1 MTSGAFA
8 HRLRSRNRRLHPI
21 RKILR
26 NHVARLGANSPSNKP
41 LFKKKK
47 KNANYL
53 CLINIHDIRPHRYA
67 PQSNPFLSS
76 LSPLQFVRSS
86 SLDLPASSFFQASA
100 PLLATLLVDTAVR
113 SVDEEG
119 LRKFLNTES
128 CWRCWHP
135 PSSTYD
141 AAKLNFLSSRL
152 LGVRIPVAGKWRC
165 YVPGIFRGFLMRRF
179 FL

>member
-1 MTSGAFA
+1 MSAYLIDIRRFRSSA
-8 HRLRSRNRRLHPI
+8 SSRNRKLHPI
-21 RKILR
+21 RRILR

-41 LFKKKK
+41 LLKKKK

-67 PQSNPFLSS
+67 PQSNPFLSLS
-76 LSPLQFVRSS
+76 LFSSSVQAPSTFPHLRSFNRPTRSS
-86 SLDLPASSFFQASA
+86 PTFS
-100 PLLATLLVDTAVR
+100 TLVDTAVR

-135 PSSTYD
+135 PSSIYD
-141 AAKLNFLSSRL
+141 AAKLNFLSCRL
-152 LGVRIPVAGKWRC
+152 LGV
-165 YVPGIFRGFLMRRF
+165 
-179 FL
+179 